1 MTEQAEGPDA
11 QPPETAGALLRAARQ
26 AQGLHIAALATTLKV
41 APRKLEALESD
52 RYDEFQGATFVR
64 ALALAA
70 CRALKVDPTQ
80 VLERLPAQDS
90 GLLSQL
96 DGGLNAPFR
105 ERGVRR
111 EVPELPGA
119 GNAVWVLGVLLL
131 LGALGFWLLPRGW
144 HWPAMGAPASAAS
157 AGADA
162 TTTVTT
168 PWPAMPDA
176 SAPVSQEP
184 AAPAVSVPSTVPL
197 PGAASTV
204 MPAVVAPMVVPAA
217 SLAAQPA
224 PLPVASAPVAASS
237 PATLAGTVV
246 QLRARAPS
254 WVEVVDAR
262 SKVLIGRTL
271 GAGEA
276 VGLDGVL
283 PLRVKIGNVK
293 ATELSFQGRPVDL
306 EAVARDNVARL
317 ELK

>member
-1 MTEQAEGPDA
+1 MTEQADGPDT

-41 APRKLEALESD
+41 APRKLEALEND
-52 RYDEFQGATFVR
+52 RYDELQGSTFVR

-70 CRALKVDPTQ
+70 CRALKINPTP

-119 GNAVWVLGVLLL
+119 GPAVWALGLLLL
-131 LGALGFWLLPRGW
+131 LGALGFWLLPKGW
-144 HWPAMGAPASAAS
+144 HWPAAGLPASAVSASSDATSTSTAPWPATTEASAPLLVEPVAPGASAPALLSSPAPASAA
-157 AGADA
+157 
-162 TTTVTT
+162 
-168 PWPAMPDA
+168 PMPVAPQMAA
-176 SAPVSQEP
+176 SAPT
-184 AAPAVSVPSTVPL
+184 AAVRPVLSPVESMPSAASVPTA
-197 PGAASTV
+197 PGA
-204 MPAVVAPMVVPAA
+204 
-217 SLAAQPA
+217 
-224 PLPVASAPVAASS
+224 
-237 PATLAGTVV
+237 TVV
-246 QLRARAPS
+246 QLHARAAS

-271 GAGEA
+271 TPGET

-283 PLRVKIGNVK
+283 PLRVKIGNAK
-293 ATELSFQGRPVDL
+293 ATELSFRGLPVDL
-306 EAVARDNVARL
+306 EAAARDNVARL